1 MYKTVNYI
9 LYAQCDTIHYLHNI
23 HKIVVLY
30 TISRLKKCVIFVLF
44 CNTQARKCLFDDFSG
59 ARQVS
64 IVFVSI
70 DADTV
75 CSSSMSYL

>member
-9 LYAQCDTIHYLHNI
+9 LYAQCDTMYYWHNI

-44 CNTQARKCLFDDFSG
+44 CNTQAQKCLFDDFSG